1 MVGREGVVVA
11 VEAEAVSLLLPSP
24 SSHMSGRVYYGC
36 CVAMIVIVLRSDSY
50 LQQTRDMEVA
60 LVPGLGSGTARQN
73 DSLVVGEHA
82 QPEIGVLLPRGGGA
96 LARAARPRG
105 ESQDEISLRGGHCGH
120 FSAAES
126 QNAAMWW

>member
-1 MVGREGVVVA
+1 VVGWGVVVVVA
-11 VEAEAVSLLLPSP
+11 VEAEAVLLLLPP

-36 CVAMIVIVLRSDSY
+36 CVAVIVIVLRSDSY

-73 DSLVVGEHA
+73 DSLVIGEPA
-82 QPEIGVLLPRGGGA
+82 QPEIGVLLPRRGGA
-96 LARAARPRG
+96 LARAARPLG

-120 FSAAES
+120 FLAAES
-126 QNAAMWW
+126 RNAAMW